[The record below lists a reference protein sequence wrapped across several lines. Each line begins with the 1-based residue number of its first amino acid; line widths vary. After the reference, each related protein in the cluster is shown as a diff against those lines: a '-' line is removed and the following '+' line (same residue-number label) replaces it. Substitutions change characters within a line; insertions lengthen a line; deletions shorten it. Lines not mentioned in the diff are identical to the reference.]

1 MSSVRFR
8 VVIQILVIVVGGQK
22 CTHWTI
28 NTQTANSTVT
38 VIRRPIHGSC
48 VTGPA
53 SGHPA
58 DRGGTVGVHTAP
70 TRRRRQRPVAVAQR
84 ERGELAINTYSTLV
98 AARVPHHL
106 LLVLVVGGHQ
116 LLLVLRMHGV
126 HLVQRLDRVGVL
138 QVGQGHLLHG
148 RRVHLLLQRL
158 LLLAAQLLRRL
169 DKVRHASPQTAVVG
183 IICTWMGGREGG

>member
-1 MSSVRFR
+1 M
-8 VVIQILVIVVGGQK
+8 
-22 CTHWTI
+22 
-28 NTQTANSTVT
+28 
-38 VIRRPIHGSC
+38 
-48 VTGPA
+48 
-53 SGHPA
+53 
-58 DRGGTVGVHTAP
+58 
-70 TRRRRQRPVAVAQR
+70 AVAQR

-116 LLLVLRMHGV
+116 LLLVLWMHGV

-183 IICTWMGGREGG
+183 IICTGTEGRERGRINRLMELLWRSGDFWFLFSVCELKRDLLLFSLLLFFFFFLITLSVKVVMVLFFCGTCIIIELNAI